1 MKTARKQAPMTF
13 EEYLVRERQAAFKS
27 EYFPDEIVALA
38 GAGRRH
44 NLIVANVIGE
54 LRSQLKTRPCHVYPS
69 DMKVRIAKAGA
80 SLYPDVMVVCGEEKF
95 EDESGDCLLNPT
107 VVIEVLSDSTERYD
121 RGKKFE
127 HYRQLESLAEYL
139 LVSCDEIR
147 VEKFTR
153 QSSGLWM
160 LSETIGIEA
169 SVVLES
175 VSCSLA
181 LSEIY
186 LKVD

>member
-1 MKTARKQAPMTF
+1 MTF
-13 EEYLVRERQAAFKS
+13 EEYIVRERQAEFKS

-38 GAGRRH
+38 GAGRTH
-44 NLIVANVIGE
+44 NLIVANLIREMGTM
-54 LRSQLKTRPCHVYPS
+54 LKTRPCRVYPS
-69 DMKVRIAKAGA
+69 DMKVKVVRSGA
-80 SLYPDVMVVCGEEKF
+80 LLYPDVMVVCGEEKLV
-95 EDESGDCLLNPT
+95 DESGDCLLNPT
-107 VVIEVLSDSTERYD
+107 VVIEVLSESTERYD

-139 LVSCDEIR
+139 LVSSDEIR

-160 LSETIGIEA
+160 LSETTGIDE